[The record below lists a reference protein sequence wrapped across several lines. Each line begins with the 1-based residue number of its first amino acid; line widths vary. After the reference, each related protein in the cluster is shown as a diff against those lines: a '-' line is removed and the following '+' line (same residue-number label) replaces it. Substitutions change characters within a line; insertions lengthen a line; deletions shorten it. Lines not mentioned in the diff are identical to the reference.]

1 MADNLDAF
9 LPNVVTQDTRK
20 RLQAHGELV
29 SYLRDLS
36 NSTNCD
42 EIDRIIDG
50 LTSWINSSNYKVCMF
65 TMTCPLC
72 VRKVVE
78 GHCHCHSCT
87 EMRK

>member
-20 RLQAHGELV
+20 RLQAYGELV
-29 SYLRDLS
+29 SYLRDPS

-65 TMTCPLC
+65 TMACPLC
-72 VRKVVE
+72 ARKVVE
-78 GHCHCHSCT
+78 GHCFCFFS
-87 EMRK
+87 EV